1 MQYIGILEDNLSL
14 RQSISE
20 YLTSTGNFSIV
31 FSENTYATVKNTQ
44 YDVNPDYLI
53 LDVHLS
59 DISVIDVISDLKNR
73 FPQSKIIIMTGDE
86 NNALLLKSIENG
98 ANCFIFKP
106 VIMSEL
112 VNIMKQLEDKGS
124 YLEPELLTKLMGLI
138 NQKNNSDIPEYRSL
152 LTNRENDVLTLVEQG
167 LTYKE
172 ISNKLSISFYTV
184 NHHLKNI
191 YSKLNVNS
199 KLELITKKNK

>member
-20 YLTSTGNFSIV
+20 YLTSTGSYTIV
-31 FSENTYATVKNTQ
+31 FSENSYATVKSAQ

-59 DISVIDVISDLKNR
+59 DISVIDVISDLKKR

-112 VNIMKQLEDKGS
+112 INIMKQLEDKGS

-138 NQKNNSDIPEYRSL
+138 NQKNNNDTPDYKSQ

-172 ISNKLSISFYTV
+172 ISQKLSISFYTV

>member
-31 FSENTYATVKNTQ
+31 FSENSYATVKNTQ

>member
-31 FSENTYATVKNTQ
+31 FSENSYATVKNTQ

-86 NNALLLKSIENG
+86 NDALLLKSIENG